1 MYDFVLS
8 EDCCCITTVVE
19 LLLVLLVT
27 ISQLTNVI
35 LLHIRSIY
43 IYIIFVVVFRCVL
56 LLSTRTQVAPS
67 YGRFS
72 PSHGRSAG
80 QQKQRELSLQ
90 E

>member
-19 LLLVLLVT
+19 SLFVLLVT
-27 ISQLTNVI
+27 ISQLTYII

-43 IYIIFVVVFRCVL
+43 FFFDVVFRCVL

-80 QQKQRELSLQ
+80 QQKKRELSLQ